1 MELLYSDLNSRFDMC
16 VIFTAN
22 YFSVVRDVSVD
33 SEVLLVTDFVNL
45 KIKLTQSFRDAYKNM
60 IYMHAFIIVSAH
72 KYMSIYISKALGGHC
87 SHGKQDHAT
96 TTGTGATGRQ
106 D

>member
-1 MELLYSDLNSRFDMC
+1 
-16 VIFTAN
+16 
-22 YFSVVRDVSVD
+22 
-33 SEVLLVTDFVNL
+33 
-45 KIKLTQSFRDAYKNM
+45 
-60 IYMHAFIIVSAH
+60 MHAFIIVSAH